1 MSRARS
7 KFSGPRKKERKA
19 WNGYLAIFPLG
30 VMRGFESLVITSR
43 QWPLSP
49 MKDVISVVILQIRHV
64 RFLLLNEMNS
74 LLGERLLQRIPLIRN
89 LLSPLLF
96 LHRYTSNFQN
106 PSRSKFQTFL
116 SPLHSLSSNRSIA
129 KFFES
134 PPLNSIFSINLSSSF
149 PPLSYI
155 FFSSLSCLHLHLAS
169 QFLCIGRISLTISNQ
184 FLEYREEVK
193 RAERI
198 EKNKKEK
205 EEERGGRNRATL
217 ERGEGEETVR
227 PGIESVS
234 NGHEH
239 GASRRQASSAD

>member
-89 LLSPLLF
+89 LLSPLFFCIDILPTSKTHRGLNFKRSF
-96 LHRYTSNFQN
+96 LHCILYLQIAQ
-106 PSRSKFQTFL
+106 SRN
-116 SPLHSLSSNRSIA
+116 SSNH
-129 KFFES
+129 
-134 PPLNSIFSINLSSSF
+134 PL
-149 PPLSYI
+149 
-155 FFSSLSCLHLHLAS
+155 
-169 QFLCIGRISLTISNQ
+169 
-184 FLEYREEVK
+184 
-193 RAERI
+193 
-198 EKNKKEK
+198 
-205 EEERGGRNRATL
+205 
-217 ERGEGEETVR
+217 
-227 PGIESVS
+227 
-234 NGHEH
+234 
-239 GASRRQASSAD
+239 